1 MTILHTARLRLEP
14 CNDTHLQGLFNVNRH
29 AEVMRY
35 ITGRPDVLEDTQI
48 MIDRVKARWAEFGF
62 SWWCFIELAT
72 EEVIGAGCIQHLG
85 RDPNNPLETGWR
97 LRPDKWGQGFASEAA
112 ERMAAFAFDA
122 LQAPLLCA
130 VCDPRNK
137 ASSHVMEKLGM
148 QYRRNE
154 RWYDMDTAVYD
165 MTRADWDARRNGGVS
180 A

>member
-14 CNDTHLQGLFNVNRH
+14 CNDSHLQGFYNVNRH

-35 ITGRPDVLEDTQI
+35 ITGKPDSLADTQL

-72 EEVIGAGCIQHLG
+72 EEVIGAGCIQYLG
-85 RDPNNPLETGWR
+85 RDSKNPLETGWR
-97 LRPDKWGQGFASEAA
+97 LRADKWGQGFASEAA
-112 ERMAAFAFDA
+112 QCMARFAFET
-122 LQAPLLCA
+122 LNAPLLCA
-130 VCDPRNK
+130 VCDPRNT
-137 ASSHVMEKLGM
+137 ASSHVMVKLGM

-165 MTRADWDARRNGGVS
+165 MTRADWDARS
-180 A
+180 LA